1 MMGRWLFLCLVALA
15 PAAHGFDAR
24 AEIERAV
31 ALVESGAGALA
42 RACIEPAL
50 VAPGLSDEERARAYY
65 VRGYS
70 FQADAL
76 PVSAAADY
84 HRALEFDPD
93 NPVVMSALAQLH
105 IQTMPGRGLGPDRL
119 PGVAVALLERAA
131 EEGLT
136 DARLQLG
143 YLYLMGI
150 GVEADLMTA
159 RRWFEAAAADGSA
172 SAMVQLAHTWRSP
185 HTEPSQG
192 ARALDWLTQAAQAG
206 ATDAM
211 TAAGFMAESG
221 ELGAPDPVRARA
233 YFEQA
238 AQAGSALGQTKLA
251 HMLLSGTGGGADTAR
266 AFELFR
272 AAAEQDF
279 GPACAGLAYLYEAG
293 IGVTRDDA
301 QAAYWLH
308 RAAEAGDVDAQLTL
322 AARAMAKPDG
332 QADASRWLAA
342 AAAAGD
348 RRAMNDYAWLLAT
361 HPEPTA
367 RDGRRAVLLAQR
379 ALALERSSTVLD
391 TLAAAQAE
399 TGAFEAAVST
409 QEAALAAAAEEP
421 MSDTERAQLLAELRT
436 HLAAFRS
443 GRPWRESGG
452 SG

>member
-1 MMGRWLFLCLVALA
+1 MIGRWLLLFIVLLA
-15 PAAHGFDAR
+15 PTAQGFDAR

-70 FQADAL
+70 FHADDL

-84 HRALEFDPD
+84 HRALEFDAD
-93 NPVVMSALAQLH
+93 SPVVMSALAQLH
-105 IQTMPGRGLGPDRL
+105 IETAPGRGLGNDRL
-119 PGVAVALLERAA
+119 PGIAVALLERAA
-131 EEGLT
+131 DAGLT
-136 DARLQLG
+136 DAELQLG

-150 GVEADLMTA
+150 GVEADLAAA
-159 RRWFEAAAADGSA
+159 RRWFEAAAAKGSA
-172 SAMVQLAHTWRSP
+172 RAMVQLAQTWRAP
-185 HTEPSQG
+185 HTKPSEG
-192 ARALDWLTQAAQAG
+192 ARALEWLTRAAEAG
-206 ATDAM
+206 APDAM
-211 TAAGFMAESG
+211 ANAGFMAENG
-221 ELGAPDPVRARA
+221 ELGAPDLVRARA

-251 HMLLSGTGGGADTAR
+251 HMLLSGTGGSADTAR
-266 AFELFR
+266 AFELFE

-293 IGVTRDDA
+293 IGVVRDEA
-301 QAAYWLH
+301 RAAHWLH
-308 RAAEAGDVDAQLTL
+308 RAAAAGDVDAQLTL

-332 QADASRWLAA
+332 QADAARWLAA

-348 RRAMNDYAWLLAT
+348 RRALNDYAWLLAT
-361 HPEPTA
+361 HPEPAA

-391 TLAAAQAE
+391 TLAAALAE
-399 TGAFEAAVST
+399 TGDFEAAVST
-409 QEAALAAAAEEP
+409 QAAALAAAADEP
-421 MSDTERAQLLAELRT
+421 MSDAERARVLAELRT
-436 HLAAFRS
+436 HLAAFRA